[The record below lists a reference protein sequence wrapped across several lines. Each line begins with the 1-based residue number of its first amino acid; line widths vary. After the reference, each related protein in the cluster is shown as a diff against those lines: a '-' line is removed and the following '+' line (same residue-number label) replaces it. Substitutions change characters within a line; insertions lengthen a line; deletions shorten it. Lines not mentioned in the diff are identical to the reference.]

1 MADHRTTAELEKA
14 HLELVDKTAGE
25 VFHGLKA
32 LQELHGD
39 TDSLYLAAG
48 TIKGAVAYLCD
59 DRQQFE
65 RLAEALQYWL
75 GYVEGARTL
84 RDTPAS
90 GVPS

>member
-1 MADHRTTAELEKA
+1 MADHRTTAEREQA
-14 HLELVDKTAGE
+14 HSDIVDRMAAD
-25 VFHGLKA
+25 VFDGLKA

-48 TIKGAVAYLCD
+48 TIKGAVVYLCN

-65 RLAEALQYWL
+65 RLAEALQHWL
-75 GYVEGARTL
+75 GYVEGAKNL
-84 RDTPAS
+84 RDTPVG